1 MYGHFVCM
9 SMWQECACAL
19 EHLLILWIGTLDD
32 CDQNVGIKFGSTG
45 RTASA
50 LNCLAIS
57 PASEQLFMY
66 VMDYQQIHK
75 IKLLQSLQCKI
86 IG

>member
-1 MYGHFVCM
+1 MDILSVC
-9 SMWQECACAL
+9 L
-19 EHLLILWIGTLDD
+19 

-45 RTASA
+45 RTANA

-66 VMDYQQIHK
+66 VLDY
-75 IKLLQSLQCKI
+75 
-86 IG
+86 